1 MSSMKD
7 VAKLAGVSL
16 MTVSRVVNQRGSV
29 EESTRRKVENAIGKL
44 NYKPNLLARALN
56 QQRWQSP
63 DPGASLYAVYEKYR
77 EYAQT
82 GQPYPGSPGKGR
94 TLAFAGVAGHVFFC
108 RAVEQGVIHQAKLA
122 GFGERGLI
130 IQDNKFDAET
140 ALHNAEHILSLAPGI
155 FVEYQHD
162 IKVNHIVAERCDL
175 AGLPIIAVDIPM
187 PGAPFV
193 GVNNWLV
200 AKAGGEYMAKLIK
213 EKWRGWSAVDL
224 VILLQSPE
232 AGEYNMLRSEGV
244 ATALVE
250 AFGDEV
256 ESKIV
261 RTDRG
266 IGTEEHAREA
276 MHEILRTY
284 PHAQKIA
291 VTSITEETITGALH
305 ALQETNRWASENTI
319 VITIG
324 MDKQGVPQ
332 LREGLTDAGV
342 AFFPEKYGEYIT
354 PAACAML
361 DGTPVPSHMYVE
373 HQIVTRENINRFYP
387 Q

>member
-7 VAKLAGVSL
+7 VAKLAEVSL

-29 EESTRRKVENAIGKL
+29 EEGTRQKVENAIRKL

-56 QQRWQSP
+56 QQRWQST
-63 DPGASLYAVYEKYR
+63 DPGAALYAVYEKYR

-94 TLAFAGVAGHVFFC
+94 TLAFAGVAEHVFFC

-122 GFGERGLI
+122 GFDERGLI
-130 IQDNKFDAET
+130 VQDNRFDAKT
-140 ALHNAEHILSLAPGI
+140 AIRNAEYILSCTPGI

-162 IKVNHIVAERCDL
+162 ITVNHIVAERCDR
-175 AGLPIIAVDIPM
+175 AGLPIIAVDIPV

-224 VILLQSPE
+224 VVLLQSPE

-244 ATALVE
+244 ATALAQ

-256 ESKIV
+256 EAKIV

-266 IGTEEHAREA
+266 IGTEEHARDA
-276 MHEILRTY
+276 MSEILRAY

-291 VTSITEETITGALH
+291 VTSITEETVTGALH
-305 ALQETNRWASENTI
+305 ALQETNRWPPDDKI
-319 VITIG
+319 LITVG
-324 MDKQGVPQ
+324 MDKQGISH
-332 LREGLTDAGV
+332 LRDGLTDAGV
-342 AFFPEKYGEYIT
+342 AFFPEKYGEYII

-373 HQIVTRENINRFYP
+373 HQIITRESIDRYYP